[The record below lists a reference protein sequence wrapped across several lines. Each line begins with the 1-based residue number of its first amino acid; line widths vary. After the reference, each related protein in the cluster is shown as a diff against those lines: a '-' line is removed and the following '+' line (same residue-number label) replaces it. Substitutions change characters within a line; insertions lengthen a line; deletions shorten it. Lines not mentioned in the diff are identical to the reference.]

1 MGNASPVIVVR
12 PFLPPAA
19 VAHVELLLAGYDLH
33 VRIARPRRTKLGDH
47 RPPATGW
54 TAHRIS
60 INANLNPYA
69 FLTTLGDDRMGSL
82 APIKLGIFAFHHG
95 TVRRP
100 RVTGVQE
107 RRHRPRRRVRP
118 HGPEWKREFEAI
130 LAPVVG
136 AGVLPDELA
145 AALARS
151 MRNPLAATC
160 SDRGLALALARYDE
174 PPPGRVRVEDLVEGA
189 FFRVEGGQAFRA
201 DRQVR
206 TRRKCFECGTGREYR
221 VHGLL
226 FVEPLD
232 AEPTVMARSSRP
244 RRRKTSRRLRRRVGS
259 GPRFG

>member
-1 MGNASPVIVVR
+1 VGNASPVIVVR

-69 FLTTLGDDRMGSL
+69 FLTTLL
-82 APIKLGIFAFHHG
+82 HEVAHAA
-95 TVRRP
+95 TW
-100 RVTGVQE
+100 E
-107 RRHRPRRRVRP
+107 RHRPRRRVRP

>member
-1 MGNASPVIVVR
+1 MKTLPPVSVVR

-19 VAHVELLLAGYDLH
+19 VVHVESLLAGYDLH

-47 RPPATGW
+47 RPPAAGW

-69 FLTTLGDDRMGSL
+69 FLTTLL
-82 APIKLGIFAFHHG
+82 HEVAHAA
-95 TVRRP
+95 TW
-100 RVTGVQE
+100 E
-107 RRHRPRRRVRP
+107 RHRPRRRVRP

-130 LAPVVG
+130 LSPVVG
-136 AGVLPDELA
+136 AGVLPDEVA
-145 AALARS
+145 AALAQS
-151 MRNPLAATC
+151 MRNPAAATC

-174 PPPGRVRVEDLVEGA
+174 QPPGRVRVEDLVEGT
-189 FFRVEGGQAFRA
+189 FFRVDGGQAFRA

-232 AEPTVMARSSRP
+232 AEPEVTAKPSRP
-244 RRRKTSRRLRRRVGS
+244 RRRRASRRLRRRAGL
-259 GPRFG
+259 GAWFG

>member
-69 FLTTLGDDRMGSL
+69 FLTTLL
-82 APIKLGIFAFHHG
+82 HEVAHAA
-95 TVRRP
+95 TW
-100 RVTGVQE
+100 E
-107 RRHRPRRRVRP
+107 RHRPRRRVRP

-232 AEPTVMARSSRP
+232 AEPPVLARSSQP

>member
-69 FLTTLGDDRMGSL
+69 FLTTLL
-82 APIKLGIFAFHHG
+82 HEVAHAA
-95 TVRRP
+95 TW
-100 RVTGVQE
+100 E
-107 RRHRPRRRVRP
+107 RHRPRRRVRP

-221 VHGLL
+221 VLGLL

-232 AEPTVMARSSRP
+232 AEPTVMARSSQP

>member
-19 VAHVELLLAGYDLH
+19 VAHVEPLLAGYDLH

-47 RPPATGW
+47 RPPAAGW

-69 FLTTLGDDRMGSL
+69 FMTTLL
-82 APIKLGIFAFHHG
+82 HEVAHAA
-95 TVRRP
+95 TW
-100 RVTGVQE
+100 E
-107 RRHRPRRRVRP
+107 RHRPRRRVRP
-118 HGPEWKREFEAI
+118 HGQEWKREFEAI

-232 AEPTVMARSSRP
+232 AEPTVMARSSQP

>member
-69 FLTTLGDDRMGSL
+69 FLTTLL
-82 APIKLGIFAFHHG
+82 HEVAHAA
-95 TVRRP
+95 TW
-100 RVTGVQE
+100 E
-107 RRHRPRRRVRP
+107 RHRPRRRVRP